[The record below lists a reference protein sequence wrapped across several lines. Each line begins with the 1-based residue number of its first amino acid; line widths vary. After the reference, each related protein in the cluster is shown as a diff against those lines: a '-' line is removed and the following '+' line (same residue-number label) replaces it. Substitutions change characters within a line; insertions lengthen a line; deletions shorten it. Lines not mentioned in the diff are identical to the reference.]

1 MYKMLTES
9 NNSFIK
15 CIHSSFLLHLIILI
29 KQYIY
34 FIHLLSSEAMQ
45 KRPVTSTFSLL
56 LVVSLQSISHTIKK
70 NTITTSLSFAH
81 ALKYT
86 SIYNSFSSFQFTFQK
101 YAPDGKK
108 SPLTK
113 ELSLI
118 LCSTFYQ
125 FNQTSRGLKKL
136 RLLGPSS
143 FLFRFT
149 IPSFSTLVNDPLIP
163 ATSPFR
169 ASDDRLRETPP
180 KAFSFFNFGLTGM
193 LASAEPLTG
202 ARTLRGWGL
211 LGSLK
216 SRRPGVS
223 VSASDV
229 LVSMTMVVFIMS
241 VFSTLVMLVEV
252 C

>member
-1 MYKMLTES
+1 MPWNTYASTTP
-9 NNSFIK
+9 FQA
-15 CIHSSFLLHLIILI
+15 LI
-29 KQYIY
+29 
-34 FIHLLSSEAMQ
+34 LLSQNM
-45 KRPVTSTFSLL
+45 LL
-56 LVVSLQSISHTIKK
+56 IGKIPLSPKNCLLYFLVL
-70 NTITTSLSFAH
+70 
-81 ALKYT
+81 
-86 SIYNSFSSFQFTFQK
+86 
-101 YAPDGKK
+101 
-108 SPLTK
+108 
-113 ELSLI
+113 
-118 LCSTFYQ
+118 FYWV
-125 FNQTSRGLKKL
+125 NHTSRGLKKL

-216 SRRPGVS
+216 SSRPGVS
-223 VSASDV
+223 ASASDV
-229 LVSMTMVVFIMS
+229 LVSMTTVVFIMS

-252 C
+252 CKRRE